1 MRDGSVFRSDSGVS
15 DDPPLVPS
23 LSAAGR
29 CVSLALAIAAMSP
42 AAASAVGPRAIL
54 LGRSVQGRPIVA
66 YEVGDRSSTRRI
78 LVVGC
83 IHGNEPAG
91 IAIAQRLEASSPP
104 EADLWVVP
112 VLDPDGFA
120 AGTRGNARGVDL
132 NRNFPW
138 RWRPLS
144 GIYDSGPRPLSEPE
158 SRVAYR
164 LIQRVRPT
172 ISIWFHQHLG
182 VVDESGG
189 SLAVERRFASLVGL
203 PVVRL
208 TRYPGSVT
216 GWQNH
221 SFPGTTAFVVEL
233 PPGQLAGSQA
243 ALYARGILELAE
255 AA

>member
-1 MRDGSVFRSDSGVS
+1 M
-15 DDPPLVPS
+15 
-23 LSAAGR
+23 
-29 CVSLALAIAAMSP
+29 SLALAIAAVSP
-42 AAASAVGPRAIL
+42 GAASAVGPRAVF
-54 LGRSVQGRPIVA
+54 LGRSAEGRPIIA

-83 IHGNEPAG
+83 IHGDESAG
-91 IAIAQRLEASSPP
+91 IAIARRLEASSPS

-112 VLDPDGFA
+112 VLNPDGLA

-144 GIYDSGPRPLSEPE
+144 GVYDSGPRPLSEPE
-158 SRVAYR
+158 SRVVYQ
-164 LIQRVRPT
+164 LIERVRPT

-189 SLAVERRFASLVGL
+189 SLVVEHRFASLVAL
-203 PVVRL
+203 PLVRL

-233 PPGQLAGSQA
+233 PSGQLVRSEA
-243 ALYARGILELAE
+243 ARYARGVLQLAE
-255 AA
+255 AE